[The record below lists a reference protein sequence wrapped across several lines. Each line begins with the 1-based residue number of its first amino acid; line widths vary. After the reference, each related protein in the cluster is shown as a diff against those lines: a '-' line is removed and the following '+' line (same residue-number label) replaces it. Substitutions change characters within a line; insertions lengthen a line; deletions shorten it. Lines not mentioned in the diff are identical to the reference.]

1 MAVITIVSRLSKGEI
16 ADAMLVSAGPFTAT
30 TTRSCGPSSPG
41 VSATR
46 AGTATTLLP
55 VCKRQPC
62 ARSAAAVAP
71 RATAATSQPLCAS
84 RVPRKPPMAPAPKI
98 VSFMLSVGPWGLL
111 ALRSVRRVDAVQH
124 ARQRVENVAT
134 GAKRRIELQRI
145 ARAFALDVLGQLDDR
160 AHRRRCELNFAGA
173 IEEPQD
179 HKGTGQRVSPGEQAV
194 IAQNDRRLVAD
205 IADQPGSFV
214 GVNRDA
220 LEVVIRELVVK
231 LHRVEIAHR

>member
-1 MAVITIVSRLSKGEI
+1 MAVITMASRLSRGEI
-16 ADAMLVSAGPFTAT
+16 AAATLARAGPFTAT
-30 TTRSCGPSSPG
+30 TTSSWGPSSLG
-41 VSATR
+41 FSATR
-46 AGTATTLLP
+46 AGIATVLLP
-55 VCKRQPC
+55 VRKRHPC

-98 VSFMLSVGPWGLL
+98 VSFMLSVGAWRLSALL
-111 ALRSVRRVDAVQH
+111 SVRRVDAIQH

-160 AHRRRCELNFAGA
+160 AQRRPRELNFAGA

-179 HKGTGQRVSPGEQAV
+179 GKGTGQRVSPGEQAV

-205 IADQPGSFV
+205 VADQPRS
-214 GVNRDA
+214 
-220 LEVVIRELVVK
+220 
-231 LHRVEIAHR
+231 